1 MTADVN
7 LLEKDTWCHTVVMKD
22 ILKTCIGFAGI
33 LCVGLAGVFF
43 SEFLKLG
50 EMNALVVTIDNMTR
64 MR

>member
-7 LLEKDTWCHTVVMKD
+7 LLEKDTWCHTVVMKE

-33 LCVGLAGVFF
+33 LFIGLAGVFF
-43 SEFLKLG
+43 SELFKLG